1 MFAIVEFRGEQYRID
16 EGAKQ
21 LRVAYVAGAEE
32 GKAVKFDK
40 ILLAQGSDG
49 KVAVGG
55 NAKIDA
61 TFAEHD
67 RDSKI
72 IVFKKKRRKRYRVTK
87 GHMQNFTTLN
97 INSFSI

>member
-1 MFAIVEFRGEQYRID
+1 MFAIVELGGQQYRID
-16 EGAKQ
+16 EGVKQIRVDYIDGAK
-21 LRVAYVAGAEE
+21 E

-49 KVAVGG
+49 KAAIGGKATIEATVA
-55 NAKIDA
+55 A
-61 TFAEHD
+61 HD

-87 GHMQNFTTLN
+87 GHMKNFTTLN